1 MQFLAILES
10 IGALLFV
17 FFFIGLCIFSH
28 ELGHFLAA
36 RWRKLHIDAF
46 SIGFK
51 KVWGKK
57 INGVDYRI
65 GCIPLGGYVELP
77 QVDATDEAPKSAD
90 GVELPRA
97 KPLDRALTAFAG
109 PFFNIIFGLLLGCV
123 VWYFGMPQDSP
134 EQKSFVV
141 ETVAPASPEYQ
152 AGLRPGDRIVKFNG
166 QKFNS
171 TWMKFVENIMFSVGK
186 ITLEVERGKDKLDIA
201 YTPIDNPD
209 APGRLGKEKIGYPFF
224 TVRIPI
230 ELRPETGGAAAKAGI
245 EKGDTLISINGK
257 SIHSFFD
264 FQQVLDF
271 SDGKKPLQ
279 FTVDRRGLPMTFEVI
294 PTPVP
299 NLGPDA
305 KTFLIGVRFAGPPVI
320 AGYSNLDSPA
330 ERAGVKLGDRIGAI
344 NGIPVSTA
352 EEVTAAIRKSGGKE
366 LKLTVK
372 RDGKELDIAVTPREI
387 VPRTIGVE
395 LMLLTYPTPFEQFEN
410 ILVNS
415 YKSLRGMLVY
425 GANKAGL
432 TDSTSTLKP
441 RHMSGPLGMGTI
453 LYSSVKNVSLVTG
466 IYFVVMISF
475 ALAIFNLLPL
485 PVLDGGHIAF
495 ALIEAVIRR
504 PLPTVVIKVLSHA
517 FIALLIGLM
526 VYVTYFDILRLLPD
540 GKKKEA
546 APAAP
551 AAVQTA
557 PAAAVATPTEVKK

>member
-77 QVDATDEAPKSAD
+77 QVDATDETPKSAD

-109 PFFNIIFGLLLGCV
+109 PFSNIIFGLLLGCV

-141 ETVAPASPEYQ
+141 ETVAPASPEYE
-152 AGLRPGDRIVKFNG
+152 AGLRPGDRIVRFNG
-166 QKFNS
+166 EKFNS
-171 TWMKFVENIMFSVGK
+171 SWMKFVENIMFSVGK
-186 ITLEVERGKDKLDIA
+186 ITLEVERGKEKLDIA
-201 YTPIDNPD
+201 YTPVDNPD

-230 ELRPETGGAAAKAGI
+230 ELRPEAGSVAAKAGI
-245 EKGDTLISINGK
+245 EKGDTLVSIGGK
-257 SIHSFFD
+257 PVHGFLE
-264 FQQVLDF
+264 FQQALDL
-271 SDGKKPLQ
+271 SDGKKPLH
-279 FTVDRRGLPMTFEVI
+279 FVVDRRGELKTFDLV
-294 PTPVP
+294 PAPVP
-299 NLGPDA
+299 NLGPEA
-305 KTFLIGVRFAGPPVI
+305 KIYLIGVRFAGAPVV
-320 AGYSNLDSPA
+320 AGYSDSNSPA
-330 ERAGVKLGDRIGAI
+330 ERAGIKLEDRIVAV
-344 NGIPVSTA
+344 NGIPVSSP

-372 RDGKELDIAVTPREI
+372 RAGSELDVAVTPREI

-395 LMLLTYPTPFEQFEN
+395 LMLLTFPTPFEQFEN

-432 TDSTSTLKP
+432 TESTSTLKP
-441 RHMSGPLGMGTI
+441 RHMSGPLGMGNI

-504 PLPTVVIKVLSHA
+504 PLPTMVIKVLSHT
-517 FIALLIGLM
+517 FIALLIALM
-526 VYVTYFDILRLLPD
+526 VYVTYFDILRILPD
-540 GKKKEA
+540 GKKKESGA
-546 APAAP
+546 AATATPAAVQNAPAAP
-551 AAVQTA
+551 L
-557 PAAAVATPTEVKK
+557 EVKK